1 MADKNRLG
9 KGLASI
15 FGEDVSSVLEDIQ
28 RGSSDEYSS
37 VKSTLKVSDIRPN
50 PFQPRRFFDEE
61 KLEELADSIKQHG
74 LFTPVLVRKSVQGY
88 ELVAGERRLR
98 AAKIAKLKEIDA
110 IVVDFD
116 DTQMMEIAI
125 VENIQRE
132 DLNVIEEAQGYNLLI
147 KNLGLT
153 QEEVAGRVNKSR
165 SHITNLLRLLR
176 LPDEVQNMVASNK
189 LTMGHV
195 RPLVT
200 LKDKDDIIYYANE
213 IYARKLSVREA
224 ENLINRLDD
233 EPKHTPPKEVRKE
246 YAYVQKLFED
256 KLQTRIVV
264 EDKKVTISFN
274 DDDDLNRILEVLGLI
289 D

>member
-1 MADKNRLG
+1 VSDKNRLG

-28 RGSSDEYSS
+28 RGASDEYSS
-37 VKSTLKVSDIRPN
+37 VKTLLKVSEIRPN
-50 PFQPRRFFDEE
+50 PFQPRRFFDED
-61 KLEELADSIKQHG
+61 KLAELAESIKQHG
-74 LFTPVLVRKSVQGY
+74 LFTPVLVRESIQGY

-98 AAKIAKLKEIDA
+98 ACKLAKLKEIDA
-110 IVVDFD
+110 IIVDFD
-116 DTQMMEIAI
+116 DAQMMEIAI

-165 SHITNLLRLLR
+165 SHITNILRLLR
-176 LPDEVQNMVASNK
+176 LPDEVQSMVATNK

-195 RPLVT
+195 RPLIT
-200 LKDKDDIIYYANE
+200 LKDKNDIIYYANE

-224 ENLINRLDD
+224 ENLINRIDSV
-233 EPKHTPPKEVRKE
+233 PPAKPSKEVRKE

-264 EDKKVTISFN
+264 EDKKVTISFS
-274 DDDDLNRILEVLGLI
+274 DDDDLNRIMEVLGLI

>member
-98 AAKIAKLKEIDA
+98 ATKIAKLKEIDA

-233 EPKHTPPKEVRKE
+233 EPTHTPPKEVRKE

>member
-37 VKSTLKVSDIRPN
+37 VKSTLKISDIRPN

-74 LFTPVLVRKSVQGY
+74 LFTPVLVRESVQGY

-98 AAKIAKLKEIDA
+98 ASKIAKLKEIDA

-176 LPDEVQNMVASNK
+176 LPDEVQSMVATNK

-200 LKDKDDIIYYANE
+200 LKDKNDIIYYANE

-224 ENLINRLDD
+224 ENLISRLDD
-233 EPKHTPPKEVRKE
+233 EPKNTVPKEVRKE

-264 EDKKVTISFN
+264 EDKKVTISFS
-274 DDDDLNRILEVLGLI
+274 DDDDLNRILEVLGLF